1 MSENSSSPSPDQSQI
16 KQSLDGDFS
25 GAQQAIVGDSNNQ
38 TLNDYRKYVF
48 KFDSPYPELQDS
60 DFLKPL
66 VFPGN
71 ILNYSGVILF
81 LITTLASWIIFGGF
95 PKFPF
100 PYWEVVDLVSCCF
113 KGDIASKINNSQ
125 RKFQLENQSSKS
137 LEDLN
142 CSEIQASVYL
152 GILERLRSN
161 GIESHERIAKTIE
174 VLKYRRKCLCEL
186 IQPIQS
192 DKYKRV
198 KDKLDRINLS
208 VVEKDL
214 KEIESIIDDVTQL
227 VVKSQLSDHVIEDT
241 VDWLSK
247 KILRGSAEKI
257 SPSRLGI
264 IYRIHLGS
272 FL

>member
-38 TLNDYRKYVF
+38 TLNDYINYVF

-60 DFLKPL
+60 DFLKLL

-81 LITTLASWIIFGGF
+81 LITTLASWIIFGVF
-95 PKFPF
+95 SKFPF

-142 CSEIQASVYL
+142 CSKIQASVYL
-152 GILERLRSN
+152 GIL
-161 GIESHERIAKTIE
+161 
-174 VLKYRRKCLCEL
+174 
-186 IQPIQS
+186 
-192 DKYKRV
+192 
-198 KDKLDRINLS
+198 
-208 VVEKDL
+208 
-214 KEIESIIDDVTQL
+214 
-227 VVKSQLSDHVIEDT
+227 
-241 VDWLSK
+241 
-247 KILRGSAEKI
+247 
-257 SPSRLGI
+257 
-264 IYRIHLGS
+264 
-272 FL
+272 